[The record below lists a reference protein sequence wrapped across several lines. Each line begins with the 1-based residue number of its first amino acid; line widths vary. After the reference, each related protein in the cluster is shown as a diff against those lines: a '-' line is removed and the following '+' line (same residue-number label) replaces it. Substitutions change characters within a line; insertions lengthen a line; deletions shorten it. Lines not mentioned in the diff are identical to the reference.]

1 VCLEVVNQ
9 AGQAASDALLLGR
22 MTYEGF
28 AASWPSRTA
37 ADDGPDEAGYVD
49 RITSMPTLVASSTL
63 QEPLAWNA
71 TLRKGDVATEVAW
84 LKQQPGHNILMCGCG
99 ELVRMLMQHDL
110 IDAYQFWVY
119 PVVVGGGTRLFGDG
133 SIVTLK
139 LVDTRM
145 FSAGVAVLTCQP
157 VRSA

>member
-22 MTYEGF
+22 MTYEVF

-37 ADDGPDEAGYVD
+37 VDDGPGEAGYVD

-71 TLRKGDVATEVAW
+71 TLRKEDVATEVA
-84 LKQQPGHNILMCGCG
+84 
-99 ELVRMLMQHDL
+99 
-110 IDAYQFWVY
+110 
-119 PVVVGGGTRLFGDG
+119 
-133 SIVTLK
+133 
-139 LVDTRM
+139 
-145 FSAGVAVLTCQP
+145 
-157 VRSA
+157 